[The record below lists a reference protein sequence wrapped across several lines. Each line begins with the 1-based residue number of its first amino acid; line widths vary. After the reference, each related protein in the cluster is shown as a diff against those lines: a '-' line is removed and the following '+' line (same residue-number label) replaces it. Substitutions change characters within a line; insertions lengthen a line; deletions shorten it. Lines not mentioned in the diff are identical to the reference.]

1 MNPPSPPAAPEGE
14 PPGPQK
20 LREQYEAGAT
30 VQELVDANCL
40 PYGTVL
46 NRLHDAGTVMRTP
59 WQTRRLREDPQA
71 RARLAA
77 RLRVLYEKHGAT
89 LDELA
94 RKAGK
99 SKPATR
105 RLLIEAGGE
114 VRTTRQTRQI
124 RSAPS
129 KAKRTKLALWLREQY
144 EAGASVPELARACNF
159 SVATV
164 YRLLREAGTPMRP
177 QHRHGPAR
185 HLRKQP

>member
-1 MNPPSPPAAPEGE
+1 MNPPSPPTEPDSE
-14 PPGPQK
+14 PPSLQE

-30 VQELVDANCL
+30 VQELVDASGL
-40 PYGTVL
+40 PYGTLL
-46 NRLHDAGTVMRTP
+46 NRLHEAGTVMRTS

-77 RLRVLYEKHGAT
+77 RLRVLYEEHGAT

-105 RLLIEAGGE
+105 RLLVEAGAE
-114 VRTTRQTRQI
+114 VRTTQQTRAI

-129 KAKRTKLALWLREQY
+129 KAKRQKLALWLRKQY
-144 EAGASVPELARACNF
+144 EADASVPDLAKACNF

-164 YRLLREAGTPMRP
+164 YRLLREARTPMRP
-177 QHRHGPAR
+177 QHRHGPAQQS
-185 HLRKQP
+185 RKQP

>member
-1 MNPPSPPAAPEGE
+1 MNPPSPPTGPGAE
-14 PPGPQK
+14 PPSPQE

-30 VQELVDANCL
+30 VQELVDASGL
-40 PYGTVL
+40 PYGTLL
-46 NRLHDAGTVMRTP
+46 NRLHDAGTVMRTS

-114 VRTTRQTRQI
+114 VRTTRQTREI

-129 KAKRTKLALWLREQY
+129 KAKRAKLALRLRAQY
-144 EAGASVPELARACNF
+144 EADASVPELAKACNF

-164 YRLLREAGTPMRP
+164 YRLLREARTPMRP
-177 QHRHGPAR
+177 QHQHGPAR
-185 HLRKQP
+185 QLRKHP